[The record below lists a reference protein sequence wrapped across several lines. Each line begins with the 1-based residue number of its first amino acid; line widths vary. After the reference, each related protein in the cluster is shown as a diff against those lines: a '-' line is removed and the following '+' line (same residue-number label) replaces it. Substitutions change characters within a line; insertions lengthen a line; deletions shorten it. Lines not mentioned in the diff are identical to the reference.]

1 MENWLKKA
9 YEDVP
14 DKIAVKYR
22 RETITYKA
30 LYEEADALAGRIK
43 SLGQNRVGVY
53 IYNSLDSLK
62 LIHALMQ
69 ARLEIVFINT
79 RLTDREIAEQLK
91 DVEVST
97 IIATKQFDIDGFEVI
112 GFDDLHQLQMVDLEP
127 EALNGDSILS
137 IMFTSGTTGRA
148 KAVKQTY
155 LNHYAS
161 AKGCESRFNYG
172 TGSVWLQINP
182 VFHISGLSIVLRCVI
197 AQCTNILV
205 DKFDEDKIFNLLKA
219 NDVTHTSLVP
229 IMLQRLLRISN
240 DFGSNLQ
247 GILLGGAGVT
257 KNILK
262 EALDNN
268 LPVYNSFGMTET
280 CSQIV
285 SIPYHDEQILN
296 GTVGKELKNVE
307 IKVDQN
313 DELLVKADNVT
324 PGYLNASIDEENG
337 YFKTGDLAHIDDEGY
352 LYILDRRKDLIIS
365 GGENIYPKEI
375 EDRVHE
381 VRRVEGCVVIK
392 VKDAE
397 WGEVPV
403 LLVQGEQDI
412 KEDILNH
419 LENTLARYKMPK
431 EIHFVDHIIMT
442 PTGKVSRQQNYEYYI
457 KEK

>member
-14 DKIAVKYR
+14 EKNAVKYGK
-22 RETITYKA
+22 ETMTYKV
-30 LYEEADALAGRIK
+30 LYEEAHSLAGKIK
-43 SLGQNRVGVY
+43 SLGEKRIGVY
-53 IYNSLDSLK
+53 IYNSLESLK

-69 ARLEIVFINT
+69 AKVEIVFINT
-79 RLTDREIAEQLK
+79 RLTNREITVQLE
-91 DVEVST
+91 DVNVST
-97 IIATKQFDIDGFEVI
+97 IIATKPFEIDGFKVI
-112 GFDDLHQLQMVDLEP
+112 GLEVLDQLEP
-127 EALNGDSILS
+127 VDFEAGFSEEDTLS

-161 AKGCESRFNYG
+161 AKGCESRFGYD
-172 TGSVWLQINP
+172 TDSVWLQVNP
-182 VFHISGLSIVLRCVI
+182 IFHISGLSIVLRSVI

-205 DKFDEDKIFNLLKA
+205 DKFDEAEIVTLLKT

-229 IMLQRLLRISN
+229 IMLERLIAVSN
-240 DFGSNLQ
+240 DFGSHLK

-257 KNILK
+257 KKVLK
-262 EALDNN
+262 EALDNG

-285 SIPYHDEQILN
+285 SIPYHDKKILD
-296 GTVGKELKNVE
+296 GTVGKALKNVS
-307 IKVDQN
+307 IKTDDN
-313 DELLVKADNVT
+313 DELLVRADNVT
-324 PGYLNASIDEENG
+324 PGYLNAPMTQEDG
-337 YFKTGDLAHIDDEGY
+337 YFKTGDLAHIDEEGY

-381 VRRVEGCVVIK
+381 VDGVEGCVVVK
-392 VKDAE
+392 VKDE
-397 WGEVPV
+397 KWGETPV
-403 LLVQGEQDI
+403 LLVHGDRNIE
-412 KEDILNH
+412 EDILNH
-419 LENTLARYKMPK
+419 LNATLARYKMPK

-442 PTGKVSRQQNYEYYI
+442 STGKVSRQQNFEHYI
-457 KEK
+457 K

>member
-1 MENWLKKA
+1 MENWLRKA
-9 YEDVP
+9 SEDVP
-14 DKIAVKYR
+14 DKIAVKYSG
-22 RETITYKA
+22 ETITYKA
-30 LYEEADALAGRIK
+30 LYEQADVLSRKIK
-43 SLGQNRVGVY
+43 SLGQNRLGVY

-69 ARLEIVFINT
+69 AGVEIVFINT
-79 RLTDREIAEQLK
+79 RLTNHEITEQLK
-91 DVEVST
+91 DVDVST
-97 IIATKQFDIDGFEVI
+97 IIATKRFEIDGFEVI
-112 GFDDLHQLQMVDLEP
+112 SFDDLQQLQMVDFESP
-127 EALNGDSILS
+127 AVNEDSILS

-161 AKGCESRFNYG
+161 AKGCESRFGYD
-172 TGSVWLQINP
+172 TDSVWMQVNP
-182 VFHISGLSIVLRCVI
+182 IFHISGLSIVLRCVI
-197 AQCTNILV
+197 AQCTNIVV
-205 DKFDEDKIFNLLKA
+205 DKFDEEKIFNLLKT
-219 NDVTHTSLVP
+219 DEVTHTSLVP
-229 IMLQRLLRISN
+229 IMLKRLLKIGN

-257 KNILK
+257 KNVLK

-285 SIPYHDEQILN
+285 SIPYHDEKILN
-296 GTVGKELKNVE
+296 GTVGKALKNVQ

-313 DELLVKADNVT
+313 EELLVKADNVT
-324 PGYLNASIDEENG
+324 PGYLNAPIDEENG
-337 YFKTGDLAHIDDEGY
+337 YFKTGDLAYIDDEGY

-381 VRRVEGCVVIK
+381 VSGIESCVVVK
-392 VKDAE
+392 VQDEK

-403 LLVQGEQDI
+403 LLIQGDQNI
-412 KEDILNH
+412 KSDILNH
-419 LENTLARYKMPK
+419 LSETLARYKMPK
-431 EIHFVDHIIMT
+431 EIYFVDEIIMT
-442 PTGKVSRQQNYEYYI
+442 STGKVSRQKNYERYI
-457 KEK
+457 KNQ